1 MTSAL
6 GTLNQQSWCI
16 HHPEHTCM
24 DSNDFYAERKYG
36 EFCLNSVV
44 RHAFNYLDNPKSV
57 TLMVPFESTKQF
69 RAAYEKK
76 TKTFW
81 KF

>member
-1 MTSAL
+1 MKTNNL
-6 GTLNQQSWCI
+6 
-16 HHPEHTCM
+16 
-24 DSNDFYAERKYG
+24 YAERMYG

-57 TLMVPFESTKQF
+57 TLIVPFESTKQF
-69 RAAYEKK
+69 RAAYEKTTTTTK
-76 TKTFW
+76 KKTFW